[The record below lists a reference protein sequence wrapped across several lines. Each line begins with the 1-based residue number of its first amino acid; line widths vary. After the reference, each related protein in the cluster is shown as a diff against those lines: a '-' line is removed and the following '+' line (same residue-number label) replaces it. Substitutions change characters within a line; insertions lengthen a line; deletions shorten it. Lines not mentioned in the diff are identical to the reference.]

1 MTTLTQIV
9 DKINESLTSL
19 TEEDPRLLVPHVF
32 GRINNF
38 SLDTLVSNRTISR
51 TIRNQFL
58 NANLK
63 KTFAQNTSEFTN
75 MFSFSITELNNHQ
88 IVDNGIAF
96 TFDFRGT
103 YGSPMG
109 FTVWNRITSL
119 FSDSVAQSS
128 QEARYESLT
137 IRGVLTF
144 SVTHLTPHTNPI
156 TGQTSFVEPRSPDL
170 HVYNIRWSGLSI
182 DFPPTTRIVH
192 SVDGTVRST
201 TLDKDLS
208 YIVAEF
214 SPDLYQVM
222 ADELN
227 LRFAGV
233 ILSVC

>member
-1 MTTLTQIV
+1 LTQIA
-9 DKINESLTSL
+9 DKINESLTTL

-32 GRINNF
+32 GRVNNF
-38 SLDTLVSNRTISR
+38 SLDTLVSNKTLSR
-51 TIRNQFL
+51 NIRNQFL

-63 KTFAQNTSEFTN
+63 KSFAQNTSEFTN
-75 MFSFSITELNNHQ
+75 MFSFSLTDLNNQ
-88 IVDNGIAF
+88 QVVNNGITF

-103 YGSPMG
+103 YGSPIG
-109 FTVWNRITSL
+109 FTVWNRITSF

-128 QEARYESLT
+128 QQAQYESLT

-144 SVTHLTPHTNPI
+144 SITNLTPSTDPV
-156 TGQTSFVEPRSPDL
+156 TGQTTFAKPRSPVTS
-170 HVYNIRWSGLSI
+170 VYNIRWSDLSI

-192 SVDGTVRST
+192 SVGGTVKST

-214 SPDLYQVM
+214 SPDLYKVM

-233 ILSVC
+233 ILSV

>member
-1 MTTLTQIV
+1 MSTLTQIV
-9 DKINESLTSL
+9 DKINESLTFL

-38 SLDTLVSNRTISR
+38 SLDTLVSDRTVAR
-51 TIRNQFL
+51 GIRNQFI
-58 NANLK
+58 NSNLK
-63 KTFAQNTSEFTN
+63 KSFVQNTSEFTN
-75 MFSFSITELNNHQ
+75 MFSFTLTDLIYQ
-88 IVDNGIAF
+88 QVADNGRSF

-109 FTVWNRITSL
+109 FTVWNRITSF

-144 SVTHLTPHTNPI
+144 SISHLTPYTNPI
-156 TGQTSFVEPRSPDL
+156 TGQTSFVEPPSSDTS
-170 HVYNIRWSGLSI
+170 VYNIRWSGLSI

-192 SVDGTVRST
+192 SVGGTVEST

-208 YIVAEF
+208 HIVAEL
-214 SPDLYQVM
+214 SPDLYKVM
-222 ADELN
+222 SDELN